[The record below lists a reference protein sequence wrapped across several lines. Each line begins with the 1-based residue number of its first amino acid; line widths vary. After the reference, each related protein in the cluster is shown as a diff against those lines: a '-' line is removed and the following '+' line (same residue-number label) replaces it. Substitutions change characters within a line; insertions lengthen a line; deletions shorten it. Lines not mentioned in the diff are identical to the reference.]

1 VGIFTSERL
10 APEYAAKTM
19 VTKRNRADTLLQIK
33 TGLVPVAVCVMGIAL
48 TCLLFVL
55 TNIFTAGII
64 TEEYETIPANT
75 SKVLAEGASSLKNT
89 IDFTASLL
97 DTQAPQTGAVFSE
110 RLKNSIPGLAAF
122 DQIVWLRR
130 TNGQWEFV
138 SLYEQKSGE
147 SDTHEKIRIDSAY
160 MEALNRIGAFKLPRA
175 GFSSSLPG
183 LNQKSMEGLSRAI
196 LYKPLIVLAPVDT
209 ALPDKGVVLGVTKLS
224 SVLNIAWLNE
234 VPYLSSMRVMDVG
247 TSELLF
253 QITSNESEGLG
264 SPIKQTYDIGA
275 DPEKWEVSVEF
286 YKYNRLFLLE
296 NIAPLVLAFG
306 LCLTAIATLYV
317 RSNLMRSF
325 ELAQITSQIEAK
337 NLDLKQEIQSK
348 ADIFEALQKSESENR
363 AIIDSV
369 SDIIFEIDT
378 KGDLLFLSAA
388 WQKVTGFPVK
398 QSIGTNL
405 FSLINPEDQNQQ
417 RKDFELLVTGNKEAY
432 RSYTKLRS
440 SEGRFRAVE
449 LAFSMIRTDETNTPR
464 VVGTFT
470 DIEDRR
476 KAERALS
483 VAEKKYRNIV
493 ENAPSG
499 IYQMTPEGLYLSANF
514 AFARILGYD
523 TAEDIL
529 AGIKNAN
536 QSVYVSARDRINFI
550 RELDDKGTI
559 SNHEALVFRR
569 DGSKIWINESAR
581 VVRDD
586 NGSILYYEGSIE
598 DITERK
604 AQEGALHE
612 AKVNSD
618 LASRAK
624 SEFLANMSHELRTP
638 LNSIIGFSD
647 IIAAQAFG
655 EIKQPEY
662 IEYAGNINESGKRL
676 LKIINEILDISKIEA
691 GNRQLN
697 EGRVDIKKAIKSC
710 LDLFA
715 TKIEAGRM
723 EITDMLAGMP
733 KVIGEELAIKQVV
746 MNLISN
752 AVKFTPSGGRLTL
765 SYEVDKGG
773 RLRVSFTD
781 TGIGLDEHEIKKAL
795 SPFGQV
801 DNQLS
806 RSGSGTGLGLT
817 LVASLMRLHGG
828 DLELF
833 SQKGI
838 GTTAS
843 VVFPVERVTIP
854 KDSETEK
861 A

>member
-1 VGIFTSERL
+1 
-10 APEYAAKTM
+10 M
-19 VTKRNRADTLLQIK
+19 VTDQNHTETSSSRSGLLPI
-33 TGLVPVAVCVMGIAL
+33 AVCVSGVIL
-48 TCLLFVL
+48 SSLLFVL
-55 TNIFTAGII
+55 TSMFTAGIVS
-64 TEEYETIPANT
+64 EEYEAIPANT
-75 SKVLAEGASSLKNT
+75 SEVLAEGSSSLKQT
-89 IDFTASLL
+89 VDFTASLI
-97 DTQAPQTGAVFSE
+97 DTQNLLNSALFSE
-110 RLKNSIPGLAAF
+110 RMKRTIPGLGAF
-122 DQIVWLRR
+122 DQLLWLHPDE
-130 TNGQWEFV
+130 TGQWQTIV
-138 SLYEQKSGE
+138 LYEPDSPP
-147 SDTHEKIRIDSAY
+147 EKIHIDNTAIES
-160 MEALNRIGAFKLPRA
+160 LTHRDIFQWKQA
-175 GFSSSLPG
+175 GFITNLPG
-183 LNQKSMEGLSRAI
+183 LNQKSTGTPERRI
-196 LYKPLIVLAPVDT
+196 LYKPLAIIAPVHT
-209 ALPDKGVVLGVTKLS
+209 AAQDKGLVIGITKLS
-224 SVLNIAWLNE
+224 SILNLTRLDE
-234 VPYLSSMRVMDVG
+234 LSYLSALRVTDLS

-253 QITSNESEGLG
+253 QLDNQNAEQRTGT
-264 SPIKQTYDIGA
+264 PVKQTYDIGTGN
-275 DPEKWEVSVEF
+275 EKWEVSIEF
-286 YKYNRLFLLE
+286 YKYTRLLLLE

-306 LCLTAIATLYV
+306 LCLSAIATLYV
-317 RSNLMRSF
+317 RSNVMKSR
-325 ELAQITSQIEAK
+325 ELARITSQIEAK
-337 NLDLKQEIQSK
+337 NLDLQQEIQSK
-348 ADIFEALQKSESENR
+348 ADLFETLQKSESENR

-369 SDIIFEIDT
+369 SDIIFEVDT

-388 WQKVTGFPVK
+388 WHKVTGFPVK
-398 QSIGTNL
+398 QSLGTNL
-405 FSLINPEDQNQQ
+405 FSLISPEDQNQQ

-449 LAFSMIRTDETNTPR
+449 LAFSVIRTDENGNPR

-514 AFARILGYD
+514 AFARILGYG

-536 QSVYVSARDRINFI
+536 QSVYVSARERINFI

-559 SNHEALVFRR
+559 SNHEAQVFRR
-569 DGSKIWINESAR
+569 DGSKIWISESAR

-586 NGSILYYEGSIE
+586 NGGILYYEGSIE

-604 AQEGALHE
+604 TQEEALHE

-638 LNSIIGFSD
+638 LNAIIGFSD
-647 IIAAQAFG
+647 IIGAQAFG

-662 IEYAGNINESGKRL
+662 IEYATNINESGKHL

-691 GNRQLN
+691 GDRQLN
-697 EGRVDIKKAIKSC
+697 EGRVDLHKVVKSC
-710 LDLFA
+710 LELYA
-715 TKIEAGRM
+715 GKIETGRID
-723 EITDMLAGMP
+723 ITDMMAGIP

-746 MNLISN
+746 MNIISN

-773 RLRVSFTD
+773 RLRIAFTD
-781 TGIGLDEHEIKKAL
+781 TGVGLDEHQIKKAL

-801 DNQLS
+801 DNDLS

-817 LVASLMRLHGG
+817 LVSSLMKLHDGE
-828 DLELF
+828 LELF

-838 GTTAS
+838 GTT
-843 VVFPVERVTIP
+843 VTIVFPVERVTIS
-854 KDSETEK
+854 KDSETET

>member
-1 VGIFTSERL
+1 
-10 APEYAAKTM
+10 
-19 VTKRNRADTLLQIK
+19 
-33 TGLVPVAVCVMGIAL
+33 
-48 TCLLFVL
+48 
-55 TNIFTAGII
+55 
-64 TEEYETIPANT
+64 
-75 SKVLAEGASSLKNT
+75 
-89 IDFTASLL
+89 
-97 DTQAPQTGAVFSE
+97 
-110 RLKNSIPGLAAF
+110 
-122 DQIVWLRR
+122 
-130 TNGQWEFV
+130 
-138 SLYEQKSGE
+138 
-147 SDTHEKIRIDSAY
+147 
-160 MEALNRIGAFKLPRA
+160 
-175 GFSSSLPG
+175 
-183 LNQKSMEGLSRAI
+183 
-196 LYKPLIVLAPVDT
+196 
-209 ALPDKGVVLGVTKLS
+209 
-224 SVLNIAWLNE
+224 
-234 VPYLSSMRVMDVG
+234 MDVES
-247 TSELLF
+247 SELLF
-253 QITSNESEGLG
+253 EIHSRDSEVTGT
-264 SPIKQTYDIGA
+264 PIKQTYDIDTGT
-275 DPEKWEVSVEF
+275 EKWEVSVEF
-286 YKYNRLFLLE
+286 FKYNRLLLLE
-296 NIAPLVLAFG
+296 NIAPLVLVFG
-306 LCLTAIATLYV
+306 LCLTAVATLYI
-317 RSNLMRSF
+317 RSNLLKSA
-325 ELAQITSQIEAK
+325 ELAQITSEIENK
-337 NLDLKQEIQSK
+337 NLDLQQEIRSK
-348 ADIFEALQKSESENR
+348 AEIFETMQKSESENR

-369 SDIIFEIDT
+369 SDIIFEVDT
-378 KGDLLFLSAA
+378 RGDILFLSAA
-388 WQKVTGFPVK
+388 WQKVTGFAVK

-405 FSLINPEDQNQQ
+405 FSLISPEDQNQQ
-417 RKDFELLVTGNKEAY
+417 RKDFELLVTGNKDAY
-432 RSYTKLRS
+432 RNYTKLRS

-449 LAFSMIRTDETNTPR
+449 LAFSMIRTDENGTPR

-499 IYQMTPEGLYLSANF
+499 IYQMTPEGIYLSANF

-523 TAEDIL
+523 AAEDIL

-550 RELDDKGTI
+550 RELDEKGTI
-559 SNHEALVFRR
+559 SHHEAQVFRR

-586 NGSILYYEGSIE
+586 QGNILYYEGSIE

-604 AQEGALHE
+604 AQEEALHE
-612 AKVNSD
+612 AKVSSD

-638 LNSIIGFSD
+638 LNSIIGFSE
-647 IIAAQAFG
+647 IISAQAFG
-655 EIKQPEY
+655 EINQPEY

-697 EGRVDIKKAIKSC
+697 EGRVDIPKVVNAC
-710 LDLFA
+710 LELFS

-723 EITDMLAGMP
+723 EITNMLDGIP
-733 KVIGEELAIKQVV
+733 KVIGEELAIKQVI
-746 MNLISN
+746 MNIVSN

-765 SYEVDKGG
+765 SYEVDKSG

-781 TGIGLDEHEIKKAL
+781 TGIGLDEHEIQKAL

-801 DNQLS
+801 DNELS

-817 LVASLMRLHGG
+817 LVTSLMKLHDG
-828 DLELF
+828 DLEIF

-838 GTTAS
+838 GTT
-843 VVFPVERVTIP
+843 VTIVFPVERITIS

>member
-1 VGIFTSERL
+1 MEILCNNR
-10 APEYAAKTM
+10 TM
-19 VTKRNRADTLLQIK
+19 VIKRKRDETHSNLK
-33 TGLVPVAVCVMGIAL
+33 SGLIPVAVGVIGIVL
-48 TCLLFVL
+48 TALLFIL

-64 TEEYETIPANT
+64 DEEYEAIPDNT
-75 SKVLAEGASSLKNT
+75 TKILIEGSADLKNT
-89 IDFTASLL
+89 IEFTAAFLN
-97 DTQAPQTGAVFSE
+97 TQSPGSSGLISDRMKSA
-110 RLKNSIPGLAAF
+110 IPGMNAF
-122 DQIVWLRR
+122 DQIVWLRK
-130 TNGQWEFV
+130 NKGQWEFLP
-138 SLYEQKSGE
+138 LYEQKGE
-147 SDTHEKIRIDSAY
+147 GDQREKIRIDAAY
-160 MEALNRIGAFKLPRA
+160 LEALNRMKAFGLSQA
-175 GFSSSLPG
+175 VFSSQLPG
-183 LNQKSMEGLSRAI
+183 LNQKSMEGLSRNV
-196 LYKPLIVLAPVDT
+196 LYKPLIVLTAVDKSM
-209 ALPDKGVVLGVTKLS
+209 PDKGVVLGMTKLS
-224 SVLNIAWLNE
+224 SVLDVTWLNE
-234 VPYLSSMRVMDVG
+234 IPFLSRMRVTDIES
-247 TSELLF
+247 SELLF
-253 QITSNESEGLG
+253 EIESRDADTIGD
-264 SPIKQTYDIGA
+264 PIKQTYEIDTGT
-275 DPEKWEVSVEF
+275 ERWEVGVEF
-286 YKYNRLFLLE
+286 FKYNRLLLIE

-306 LCLTAIATLYV
+306 LCLTIIATFYV
-317 RSNLMRSF
+317 RSNLLKSA
-325 ELAQITSQIEAK
+325 ELAQITSEVEAR
-337 NLDLKQEIQSK
+337 NLDLQQEIRSK
-348 ADIFEALQKSESENR
+348 AEVLEALQKSESENR

-369 SDIIFEIDT
+369 SDIIFEVDA

-388 WQKVTGFPVK
+388 WQKVTGFPLK

-417 RKDFELLVTGNKEAY
+417 RKDFEMLTSGQKDAY

-449 LAFSMIRTDETNTPR
+449 IAFSMIRTDEQGNAR

-493 ENAPSG
+493 ENAPGG
-499 IYQMTPEGLYLSANF
+499 IYQMTPEGIYLSANF

-523 TAEDIL
+523 AAEDIL

-536 QSVYVSARDRINFI
+536 QSVYVSARDRINLI
-550 RELDDKGTI
+550 RELDDNGTI
-559 SNHEALVFRR
+559 SNHEAQVFKR

-586 NGSILYYEGSIE
+586 QGNILYYEGSIE

-604 AQEGALHE
+604 AQEEALHQ
-612 AKVNSD
+612 AKISSD

-638 LNSIIGFSD
+638 LNSIIGFSE
-647 IIAAQAFG
+647 IIQTQSLG
-655 EIKQPEY
+655 EVKQPEY
-662 IEYAGNINESGKRL
+662 IEYAQDINESGKRL

-691 GNRQLN
+691 GDRQLN
-697 EGRVDIKKAIKSC
+697 ESRVDLQKVVKAS

-715 TKIEAGRM
+715 SKVEANRM
-723 EITDMLAGMP
+723 DITDMLSGIP
-733 KVIGEELAIKQVV
+733 KVLGEELAIKQVV
-746 MNLISN
+746 MNLVSN

-773 RLRVSFTD
+773 RLRLSFTD
-781 TGIGLDEHEIKKAL
+781 TGIGLDEHEIQKAL
-795 SPFGQV
+795 SPFGQL

-806 RSGSGTGLGLT
+806 RTGTGTGLGLT

-843 VVFPVERVTIP
+843 IVFPVERVTIP
-854 KDSETEK
+854 KDSEVEN